1 MAERLADIKLLPVR
15 QPSLGTLHRACKRPR
30 CSNEIDPPAG
40 RSRPREF
47 CSNACRTLYQRERD
61 QARAGL
67 LEAHRLAAQY
77 EVDDTAEDAVAACHD
92 GPEQSAVE
100 AGDVP
105 PAGASY
111 LALALVAQVLESIR
125 VEIQDGQPVGID
137 EAMDRLTRAK
147 EQGDRL
153 LETYRRRPST
163 A

>member
-1 MAERLADIKLLPVR
+1 MAERLADIRLLPAR

-30 CSNEIDPPAG
+30 CSNEIEPPAG

-61 QARAGL
+61 QARAHL
-67 LEAHRLAAQY
+67 LEAHRIAAQY
-77 EVDDTAEDAVAACHD
+77 EVDDTAGVAAAA
-92 GPEQSAVE
+92 PEDQPQQTAAD
-100 AGDVP
+100 AGDMP
-105 PAGASY
+105 PATASY
-111 LALALVAQVLESIR
+111 LALALVAQTLESIR
-125 VEIQDGQPVGID
+125 VEMQDGRPVGTD

-153 LETYRRRPST
+153 LGLHVRNPPT